1 MVQNYSINKR
11 VIVAIAAIANNCSSE
26 DEGGTRADEGG
37 HWTVIIND
45 ELIFCLRGE
54 YILAP
59 PSAEIPIA
67 SNYGLGSRF
76 YMVHKDVQRLCAL
89 SRVHLT
95 DMAPHLSTLFAL
107 EAIYLT
113 TTFGWWRSTN
123 WITVKLGLVTE
134 GSMYQHIVSYGPMS
148 SCPFSGVYMYYVIPM

>member
-1 MVQNYSINKR
+1 M
-11 VIVAIAAIANNCSSE
+11 
-26 DEGGTRADEGG
+26 
-37 HWTVIIND
+37 VIIND

-59 PSAEIPIA
+59 PSAEMPIA

-76 YMVHKDVQRLCAL
+76 HKDGQRLCAL

-113 TTFGWWRSTN
+113 TTFG
-123 WITVKLGLVTE
+123 
-134 GSMYQHIVSYGPMS
+134 
-148 SCPFSGVYMYYVIPM
+148 

>member
-1 MVQNYSINKR
+1 M
-11 VIVAIAAIANNCSSE
+11 
-26 DEGGTRADEGG
+26 
-37 HWTVIIND
+37 VIIND

-76 YMVHKDVQRLCAL
+76 YMVHKDGQRLCAL

-95 DMAPHLSTLFAL
+95 DMAPHLSTFFAL

-113 TTFGWWRSTN
+113 TTFG
-123 WITVKLGLVTE
+123 
-134 GSMYQHIVSYGPMS
+134 
-148 SCPFSGVYMYYVIPM
+148 